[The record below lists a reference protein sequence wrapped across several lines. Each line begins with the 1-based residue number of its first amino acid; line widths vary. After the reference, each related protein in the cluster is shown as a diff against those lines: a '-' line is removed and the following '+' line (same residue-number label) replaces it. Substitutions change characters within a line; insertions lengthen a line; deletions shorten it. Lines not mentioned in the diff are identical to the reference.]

1 MRILVINSDPM
12 MVRTLGQI
20 FSIAKIQ
27 METVSSG
34 DEAVELLSSYS
45 FSLTVIDMKQGETR
59 GFDTIRKI
67 RMRKDSTPILVLTA
81 DQDAALRV
89 RCLNLG
95 ADDVVTKPA
104 DQQEILARM
113 QALIRRS
120 GGFPSSQVSVGNM
133 MIDLSTRDVWVNDQ
147 PVRLTEK
154 EFQVLEA
161 LTLKKGHVLTK
172 DHFLNYLYGGM
183 DEPDAKIIDVII
195 CKLRKK
201 LISAGADNL
210 ISTVWGRGYVLR
222 DPADARQG
230 LGREDGVA
238 DIMGDDAEGA
248 LLTQFAIAS

>member
-1 MRILVINSDPM
+1 MRILVVSSDPTT
-12 MVRTLGQI
+12 VRTLGQV

-34 DEAVELLSSYS
+34 DEAMELLSSYS
-45 FSLTVIDMKQGETR
+45 FSLALIDMRQGETR
-59 GFDTIRKI
+59 GFDTIRNI
-67 RMRKDSTPILVLTA
+67 RMRKDSTPIMVLAA
-81 DQDAALRV
+81 DQDAAVRV

-95 ADDVVTKPA
+95 ADDCMAKPV

-113 QALIRRS
+113 QALVRRS
-120 GGFPSSQVSVGNM
+120 GGFPSSQIIVDNM
-133 MIDLSTRDVWVNDQ
+133 TIDLSTRDVWVNDQ

-183 DEPDAKIIDVII
+183 DEPDAKIIDVFI

-201 LISAGADNL
+201 LISAGAENL

-222 DPADARQG
+222 DPADARQTADSEQS
-230 LGREDGVA
+230 LSDSLSDDGA
-238 DIMGDDAEGA
+238 YAEMPR
-248 LLTQFAIAS
+248 LMEVS